1 MEEIDWVMFVAVQL
15 VLLQEKKLA
24 QNLVVVVTDNF
35 VEDSFVF

>member
-24 QNLVVVVTDNF
+24 QNLVVVAADNF

>member
-15 VLLQEKKLA
+15 VLLQQKKLA

>member
-15 VLLQEKKLA
+15 VLLQQKKLA
-24 QNLVVVVTDNF
+24 QNLVVVVADNF